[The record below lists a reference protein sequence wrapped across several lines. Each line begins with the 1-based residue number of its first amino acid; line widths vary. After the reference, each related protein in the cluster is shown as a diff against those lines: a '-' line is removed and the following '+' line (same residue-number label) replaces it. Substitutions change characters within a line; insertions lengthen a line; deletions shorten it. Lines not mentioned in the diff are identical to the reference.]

1 MRKHCITLLAVL
13 CAMLAASCGGAGNAG
28 GKKILSVSIEPQKY
42 IVSAIAA
49 DEYDI
54 EVVVPRGTSP
64 ETFDPAPSTLVR
76 LASGTAYIRMGF
88 LPFETA
94 FADRLAASGKGMK
107 TMNMSAGIET
117 IADSCGHG
125 HAHGPH
131 TADPHTWMSIAN
143 VKIMAD
149 SLCAFLQRLNPD
161 NKAIYASRLDSLHR
175 VLDAKDAEIRSLL
188 PESDNAFM
196 IYHPVM
202 SYFARDYGLQQIVIE
217 EGGKEPSPETLR
229 RSIDQA
235 REAGVRYIFVQ
246 PEFDRRNAEVI
257 AAEAGATVEVLN
269 PLAYDF
275 TDEMVRFARKLA
287 HDR

>member
-13 CAMLAASCGGAGNAG
+13 CVMLAASCGSGTGNTG
-28 GKKILSVSIEPQKY
+28 GKKILAVSIEPQKY

-94 FADRLAASGKGMK
+94 FAERLAASGKGMH

-117 IADSCGHG
+117 MADSCGH
-125 HAHGPH
+125 AHGPY
-131 TADPHTWMSIAN
+131 TADPHTWMSLAN

-149 SLCAFLQRLNPD
+149 SLCTFLQRLNPD
-161 NKAIYASRLDSLHR
+161 NKAIYASRLDSLQR

-217 EGGKEPSPETLR
+217 EGGKEPSPATLQ

-235 REAGVRYIFVQ
+235 RKAGVRYIFVQ

-257 AAEAGATVEVLN
+257 AAETGATVEVLN

>member
-13 CAMLAASCGGAGNAG
+13 CVMLAASCGSGTGNTG
-28 GKKILSVSIEPQKY
+28 GKKILAVSIEPQKY

-94 FADRLAASGKGMK
+94 FAERLAASGKGMH

-117 IADSCGHG
+117 MADSCG

-131 TADPHTWMSIAN
+131 TADPHTWMSLAN

-149 SLCAFLQRLNPD
+149 SLCTFLQRLNPD
-161 NKAIYASRLDSLHR
+161 NKAIYASRLDSLQR

-202 SYFARDYGLQQIVIE
+202 SYFTRDYGLQQIVIE
-217 EGGKEPSPETLR
+217 EGGKKPSPATLQ

-235 REAGVRYIFVQ
+235 RKAGVRYIFVQ

-257 AAEAGATVEVLN
+257 AAETGATVEVLN

>member
-13 CAMLAASCGGAGNAG
+13 CVMLAASCGSRTGNTG
-28 GKKILSVSIEPQKY
+28 GKKILAVSIEPQKY

-94 FADRLAASGKGMK
+94 FAERLAASGKGMH

-117 IADSCGHG
+117 MADSCG

-131 TADPHTWMSIAN
+131 TADPHTWMSLAN

-149 SLCAFLQRLNPD
+149 SLCTFLQRLNPD
-161 NKAIYASRLDSLHR
+161 NKAIYASRLDSLQR
-175 VLDAKDAEIRSLL
+175 VLDAKDTEIRSLL

-217 EGGKEPSPETLR
+217 EGGKEPSPATLQ

-235 REAGVRYIFVQ
+235 RKAGVRYIFVQ

-257 AAEAGATVEVLN
+257 AAETGATVEVLN